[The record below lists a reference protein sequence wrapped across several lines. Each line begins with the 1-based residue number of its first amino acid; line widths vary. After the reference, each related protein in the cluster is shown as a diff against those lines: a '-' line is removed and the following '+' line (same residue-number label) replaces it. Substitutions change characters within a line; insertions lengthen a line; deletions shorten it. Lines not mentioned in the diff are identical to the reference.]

1 MKKNYID
8 KGLNGEFAELN
19 MDTRNEKEGLHIWI
33 TTWIREQSKGKA
45 SELVMDT
52 NSIHLN
58 REQCRQLRDE
68 INERLF

>member
-1 MKKNYID
+1 MKKEYIERGLD
-8 KGLNGEFAELN
+8 KEEFTELN
-19 MDTRNEKEGLHIWI
+19 MDTHNEKEGLHIWI
-33 TTWIREQSKGKA
+33 TSWIKRKIEGK
-45 SELVMDT
+45 SEVERDS